1 MDEKSTWSPTW
12 WTMDYDILP
21 RGGPGA
27 NYVEYWSTFT
37 TSALIQL
44 FLENQQFWKSYF
56 FKSQKL
62 IWKLECSFKSG
73 IVETKNINYHIYA
86 AINS

>member
-1 MDEKSTWSPTW
+1 
-12 WTMDYDILP
+12 MDYGKLA

-27 NYVEYWSTFT
+27 IYVEYWSTFT
-37 TSALIQL
+37 TSALNRL
-44 FLENQQFWKSYF
+44 FLETHQFWNSYF

-62 IWKLECSFKSG
+62 IWKLECSFISG

-86 AINS
+86 AISSRGKGIAILRLN